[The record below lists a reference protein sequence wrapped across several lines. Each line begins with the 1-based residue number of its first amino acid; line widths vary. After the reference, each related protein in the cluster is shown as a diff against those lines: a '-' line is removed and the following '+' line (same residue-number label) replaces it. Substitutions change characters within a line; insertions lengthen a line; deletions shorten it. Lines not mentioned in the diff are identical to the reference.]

1 MPTFPSLVVL
11 VSFNKSILYCK
22 DLIFRVFCV
31 ESSELSYL
39 FFGGVL
45 VFQQLEIDYVIGET
59 NKDLMPN
66 SSGPAAIIRIFGVTK
81 EGIFFLSIL
90 TDILAAK
97 NA

>member
-1 MPTFPSLVVL
+1 M
-11 VSFNKSILYCK
+11 
-22 DLIFRVFCV
+22 
-31 ESSELSYL
+31 
-39 FFGGVL
+39 
-45 VFQQLEIDYVIGET
+45 IGET